1 MPNIFLTALFPIH
14 FRFCTHSG
22 YFVFYSCCTVWMIY
36 CILSNPRPF
45 DRFWFL
51 LQLFK
56 EKKEKKRYIMVCM
69 LLCPTW
75 DRVEEK
81 GQYNMVGEELMFYYI
96 NFRARRVRDNKKK
109 KENQFY
115 HAGNVAVF
123 LYFILGFIF
132 INNRIYYIQLDYKV
146 DNNVN

>member
-1 MPNIFLTALFPIH
+1 
-14 FRFCTHSG
+14 
-22 YFVFYSCCTVWMIY
+22 
-36 CILSNPRPF
+36 
-45 DRFWFL
+45 
-51 LQLFK
+51 
-56 EKKEKKRYIMVCM
+56 
-69 LLCPTW
+69 
-75 DRVEEK
+75 
-81 GQYNMVGEELMFYYI
+81 MVGEELMFYYI

>member
-56 EKKEKKRYIMVCM
+56 KKKKEEIYYGLYVIVSDMRSC
-69 LLCPTW
+69 
-75 DRVEEK
+75 RRK

-96 NFRARRVRDNKKK
+96 NFRARRVRDNKKRK
-109 KENQFY
+109 IS
-115 HAGNVAVF
+115 
-123 LYFILGFIF
+123 FITRVMLRFFFIF
-132 INNRIYYIQLDYKV
+132 YFRFYLH
-146 DNNVN
+146 